1 MSTYEVPLTSQ
12 SQTFS
17 VSLAGKQ
24 YQMALTWRD
33 APLQPGGGWFLDIS
47 DPNANAILS
56 GIPLV
61 TGIDLLEQYA
71 YLNFGGQLWV
81 VTDGDPTAIPTF
93 SNLGSSA
100 HLYFVVP

>member
-1 MSTYEVPLTSQ
+1 MSTYEIPLTSQ

-17 VSLAGKQ
+17 IALAGVQ

-33 APLQPGGGWFLDIS
+33 APAGREWFLDIADAS
-47 DPNANAILS
+47 GNAILS

-61 TGIDLLEQYA
+61 TGADLLAQYS
-71 YLNFGGQLWV
+71 YMNFGGQLWV
-81 VTDGDPTAIPTF
+81 VTDGDPTSIPTF

-100 HLYFVVP
+100 HLYFVVS